1 MASSQVREVWSS
13 WTIAPVWTGCSCG
26 AVCSGTATFAWR
38 RSASKLRWRLCR
50 ALVGVLVYHLLF
62 FSHPVRWLRWF
73 IFTLVKSCIML
84 WCKGSWLDFGSWKVK
99 GQDDYTS
106 TQKSPHWLFPA
117 SSRLGYAGGLLR
129 LHSAPLGRGQEA
141 YGEHAGLLLWHQR
154 ATAAAA
160 LPWRHRPHRWEGNN
174 ATSTFSP
181 HRFQLLFSE
190 LDTQQHL
197 SCTFALMLLCK
208 YHFQMLR
215 QCQILPGTLRQ
226 SFLKML
232 WSFNPCSSSTTDA

>member
-38 RSASKLRWRLCR
+38 RSASRLRWRVCP
-50 ALVGVLVYHLLF
+50 ALVGVLVYHSLSILIHLDGWDGLCSHLLNPE
-62 FSHPVRWLRWF
+62 SCSDARSAGWILNVSF
-73 IFTLVKSCIML
+73 IRGRDDCI
-84 WCKGSWLDFGSWKVK
+84 G
-99 GQDDYTS
+99 

-129 LHSAPLGRGQEA
+129 LYSAPLDGGQEA
-141 YGEHAGLLLWHQR
+141 HGEHAGLLLRHQR
-154 ATAAAA
+154 AAAAAA

-174 ATSTFSP
+174 ATSTFNP

-197 SCTFALMLLCK
+197 SCTFVLMLLCK
-208 YHFQMLR
+208 YHFQM
-215 QCQILPGTLRQ
+215 
-226 SFLKML
+226 
-232 WSFNPCSSSTTDA
+232 